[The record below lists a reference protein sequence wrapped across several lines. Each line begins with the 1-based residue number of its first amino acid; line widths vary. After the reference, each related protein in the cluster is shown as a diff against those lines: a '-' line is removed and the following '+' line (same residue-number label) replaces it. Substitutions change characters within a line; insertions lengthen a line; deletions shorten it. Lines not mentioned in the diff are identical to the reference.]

1 MKPIQR
7 MNASFKKN
15 VEKFD
20 LDNLIKNDLNARL
33 AFAHYMPI
41 YTQSKL
47 ENNYEVQQKCI
58 NSIKESIILLFLQPF
73 RKDLLFK

>member
-20 LDNLIKNDLNARL
+20 LDNLIKNDLYARL

-41 YTQSKL
+41 FSRSKF
-47 ENNYEVQQKCI
+47 EFN
-58 NSIKESIILLFLQPF
+58 
-73 RKDLLFK
+73 

>member
-1 MKPIQR
+1 MIPNKR
-7 MNASFKKN
+7 KVASIRIN
-15 VEKFD
+15 VEKD
-20 LDNLIKNDLNARL
+20 ELINLIKYDLNARL

-58 NSIKESIILLFLQPF
+58 NSIKESIILLFPQPF